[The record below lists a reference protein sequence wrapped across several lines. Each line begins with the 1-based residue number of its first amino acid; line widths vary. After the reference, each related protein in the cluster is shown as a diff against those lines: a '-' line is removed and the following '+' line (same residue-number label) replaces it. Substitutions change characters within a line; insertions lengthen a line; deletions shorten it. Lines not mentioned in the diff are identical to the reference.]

1 METLD
6 RSALRATAD
15 TLVNSGLIHRDE
27 SGSASVYAIEPAKH
41 AMASYY
47 RNTIVHHFLDKAI
60 IEFALFKVD
69 DECDGNCEDAF
80 WAEAM
85 RLRDLFKFEFFYPPR
100 EQFQR
105 DLRAELDRT
114 DGQWSARLAAGG
126 QELRRLVRSF
136 QPFVGHAVLLPFV
149 EAYTIVLDQFVR
161 LKVGEALESKA
172 CVEQGLAEGR
182 QAYLLRRI
190 SSEASIGKI
199 LFENGYKMVEHL
211 GLAGVT
217 TEEVARSRRKLLAE
231 FRGLSR
237 RMEKMRIELLAQA
250 ERNAER
256 EMGT

>member
-1 METLD
+1 
-6 RSALRATAD
+6 
-15 TLVNSGLIHRDE
+15 
-27 SGSASVYAIEPAKH
+27 
-41 AMASYY
+41 
-47 RNTIVHHFLDKAI
+47 
-60 IEFALFKVD
+60 
-69 DECDGNCEDAF
+69 
-80 WAEAM
+80 
-85 RLRDLFKFEFFYPPR
+85 
-100 EQFQR
+100 
-105 DLRAELDRT
+105 
-114 DGQWSARLAAGG
+114 
-126 QELRRLVRSF
+126 
-136 QPFVGHAVLLPFV
+136 LLPFV